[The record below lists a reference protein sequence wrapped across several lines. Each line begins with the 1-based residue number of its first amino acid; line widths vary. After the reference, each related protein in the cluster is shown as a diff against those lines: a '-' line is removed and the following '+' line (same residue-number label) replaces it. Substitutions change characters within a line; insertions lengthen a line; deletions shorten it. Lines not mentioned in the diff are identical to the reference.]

1 MFRRK
6 SKPVPLAP
14 AQAPRHSFRMR
25 TKDTEIEAHGYGL
38 IVAMMAVILVIAALG
53 FGAVVGPTLVSMAKQ
68 SAQAEPATPV
78 KPPAS

>member
-1 MFRRK
+1 
-6 SKPVPLAP
+6 
-14 AQAPRHSFRMR
+14 MR

-38 IVAMMAVILVIAALG
+38 IVAMMAVILIIAALG
-53 FGAVVGPTLVSMAKQ
+53 FGAVVGPTLVSMVKQ

>member
-1 MFRRK
+1 
-6 SKPVPLAP
+6 
-14 AQAPRHSFRMR
+14 MR

-38 IVAMMAVILVIAALG
+38 IVAMMAVILIIAALG